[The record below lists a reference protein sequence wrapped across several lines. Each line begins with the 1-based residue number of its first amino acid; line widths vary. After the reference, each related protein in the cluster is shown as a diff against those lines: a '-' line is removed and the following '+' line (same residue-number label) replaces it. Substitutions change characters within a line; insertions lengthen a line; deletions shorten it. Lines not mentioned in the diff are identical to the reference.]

1 MRKIDPTGG
10 TFVYSATPA
19 GSGVAIAVDNTG
31 NAFVAG
37 TAGADAFVTKLDAT
51 GQTVYST
58 LLGGTGVEEGMG
70 LAIDGT
76 GNAYVTGSTD
86 STTFPGVTSGS
97 LQPVNAG
104 GNDTFLSKVD
114 ANGGIVYSTFLGGS
128 DIDFPTGGVAVDPAG
143 NVWVAGATV
152 SANFPG
158 MNASSL
164 QPSFAGVADVF
175 VTQIDPTGTQI
186 LYSTYFG
193 GDGDDEAMGIAVDA
207 AGAVYVT
214 GWTGST
220 NFPIAGG
227 VQPAFGGG
235 WLDGFVLKIAQ

>member
-1 MRKIDPTGG
+1 MRYESVYRGIDIVYRGNRRGNRRQLEYDFVVAPHAAPERIRLAFDGADTISIGDAGELVLHTAGGDLVQPRPHVYQDIDGRRVRGEGDYALLPGGGVGFRLGHYDRRETLIIDP
-10 TFVYSATPA
+10 V
-19 GSGVAIAVDNTG
+19 
-31 NAFVAG
+31 
-37 TAGADAFVTKLDAT
+37 L
-51 GQTVYST
+51 
-58 LLGGTGVEEGMG
+58 
-70 LAIDGT
+70 
-76 GNAYVTGSTD
+76 
-86 STTFPGVTSGS
+86 
-97 LQPVNAG
+97 
-104 GNDTFLSKVD
+104 
-114 ANGGIVYSTFLGGS
+114 VYSTFLGGAS
-128 DIDFPTGGVAVDPAG
+128 LDEGLAIAVDADG
-143 NVWVAGATV
+143 NAYLTGLVESLT
-152 SANFPG
+152 FPG
-158 MNASSL
+158 VGGSSL